1 MTLPDERYAALKHG
15 RRLIEELCDPGKT
28 PRVPAIVRSR
38 ARSVLRHYPNDW
50 EFERMA
56 ERCPELLETQ
66 SSMLYNAINK
76 QVANEKD

>member
-28 PRVPAIVRSR
+28 PRVPSAVRSR
-38 ARSVLRHYPNDW
+38 ARSVLRHYPNEW

-56 ERCPELLETQ
+56 ERCPDLLETQ
-66 SSMLYNAINK
+66 SQFLYNAITK
-76 QVANEKD
+76 QAQKD